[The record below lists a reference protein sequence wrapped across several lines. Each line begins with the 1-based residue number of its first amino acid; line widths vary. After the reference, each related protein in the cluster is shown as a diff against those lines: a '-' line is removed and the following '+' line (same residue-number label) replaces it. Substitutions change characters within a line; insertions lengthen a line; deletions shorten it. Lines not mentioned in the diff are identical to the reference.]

1 MKAFALAF
9 LLAALGAGPA
19 LAQSADPSADDFFS
33 GAADLSLIQK
43 NVDTT
48 SSKFLEYRDI
58 PNGLA
63 LPFFRLDGQKGG
75 FRYDLA
81 GQFLQQSDQR
91 YVLRLEKDWFRLDGD
106 YNTIPHR
113 FGNGGRSLEQKT
125 SDGVYEISDTLQQ
138 TFQTIIGPPK
148 PSITYDFL
156 NKLVTPSLNA
166 SPADIDL
173 MLDRERSRLGARF
186 TPGLMDVRLSYFRE
200 RRTGDRANAGTS
212 FGFGNVVENPEPL
225 GYLTQ
230 DVGADAEI
238 KGSWGVARAGVHY
251 NWFKNNITS
260 LAFDNPFRGT
270 DSTDPS
276 AYTAPASGSTG
287 GPRYGLVA
295 LPPDNNAV
303 TATGGVTF
311 KLGKHTR
318 AGADVAL
325 GYWSQDSTG
334 FIPYTTN
341 TAITTPFPATDPSR
355 LPAQHLDGKVDTT
368 AFNAYFNTRPLDKL
382 SFNLRYRRYEL
393 DNKTTRIS
401 FPGYVR
407 FDAVWE
413 AIPRISVPYGYT
425 NDLFDATVSYDFG
438 KATIEGGYRW
448 TARDRTFRETEKTTE
463 NAGRVNLDLRPNDW
477 FVLRAGYER
486 ASRGYSGLEIGQS
499 EDASFPTP
507 TAPTNLLAIP
517 SNDPAYAA
525 IYQSFGCGSTPCN
538 LRYDQAARKSDRVSA
553 QLQASPGSGKATFGL
568 AWNYNKDDYDETRYG
583 LTLFKYNTVT
593 ADFDYSP
600 SGQWSLYAF
609 YSWEQTNDDMR
620 GRQSGATVSA
630 IPLDDWTSTVQ
641 DKINSFGAGATLT
654 FVPDKWSANLFARW
668 QKVDGNN
675 DIASPPGGA
684 PANARAAVGGVQSIP
699 AYDDTKIIGVNAE
712 LKYQLRK
719 AWAFALGGWFEKY
732 EVADAQTT
740 GTINYVPGAFFL
752 TANDGNYRA
761 WWGYLR
767 MSYRF

>member
-1 MKAFALAF
+1 MKPLALAG
-9 LLAALGAGPA
+9 LLTALAAGPV
-19 LAQSADPSADDFFS
+19 LAQGTDKPDDFFS
-33 GAADLSLIQK
+33 GGADLSLIQK
-43 NVDTT
+43 DVDTT

-63 LPFFRLDGQKGG
+63 LPFFRLDGQKNG

-91 YVLRLEKDWFRLDGD
+91 YQLRLEKDWFRLDGD

-113 FGNGGRSLEQKT
+113 FGNGGKTLEQET
-125 SDGVYEISDTLQQ
+125 SPGVFQISDTLQQ
-138 TFQTIIGPPK
+138 TYQTIIGPPK

-166 SPADIDL
+166 TAADTDL

-186 TPGLMDVRLSYFRE
+186 TPGDLDLRVSYYRE

-212 FGFGNVVENPEPL
+212 FGFGNVVETPEPL

-230 DVGADAEI
+230 DIGADGEV
-238 KGSWGVARAGVHY
+238 KGTWGVARAGVHY

-260 LAFDNPFRGT
+260 TSFDNPFRAT

-287 GPRYGLVA
+287 GPSYGRVS
-295 LPPDNNAV
+295 LPPDNDAV
-303 TATGGVTF
+303 TVTGAVTF
-311 KLGKHTR
+311 KLGQKSR
-318 AGADVAL
+318 AGADAAL
-325 GYWSQDSTG
+325 GYWSQDTTN

-341 TAITTPFPATDPSR
+341 TAITSPFNATDPSK
-355 LPAQHLDGKVDTT
+355 LPAQRLDGKIDTT
-368 AFNAYFNTRPLDKL
+368 SFNAYLNSRPVDNL
-382 SFNLRYRRYEL
+382 SLNLRFRRYEL
-393 DNKTTRIS
+393 DNKTARIS

-425 NDLFDATVSYDFG
+425 NDQFDATVGYDFG
-438 KATIEGGYRW
+438 KASLEGGYRW
-448 TARDRTFRETEKTTE
+448 TARDRTYRETEKTTE
-463 NAGRVNLDLRPNDW
+463 NAGHVSLDLRPNDT
-477 FVLRAGYER
+477 FVLRASYER
-486 ASRGYSGLEIGQS
+486 ANRGYSGLEIGAS
-499 EDASFPTP
+499 EDASFTTP

-525 IYQSFGCGSTPCN
+525 IYQSFGCGSAVCN
-538 LRYDQAARKSDRVSA
+538 LRYDQAARHSDRASA

-568 AWNYNKDDYDETRYG
+568 SWNYNKDDYYETVYG
-583 LTLFKYNTVT
+583 LTLFKYNTIS

-609 YSWEQTNDDMR
+609 YSWEQTNDDLH

-630 IPLDDWTSTVQ
+630 NPLDDWTSTVK
-641 DKINSFGAGATLT
+641 DVVNSVGAGATLN
-654 FVPDKWSANLFARW
+654 FVPDKWSANLFLRW

-675 DIASPPGGA
+675 AIAAPPGGA
-684 PANARAAVGGVQSIP
+684 PANARPGGVQSIP
-699 AYDDTKIIGVNAE
+699 AYDDTKIVGVNAE
-712 LKYQLRK
+712 LRYQLRK
-719 AWAFALGGWFEKY
+719 AWAFGLGVWYEKY
-732 EVADAQTT
+732 DVNDAQST
-740 GTINYVPGAFFL
+740 GIINYVPGAFFL
-752 TANDGNYRA
+752 AANDGNYRA
-761 WWGYLR
+761 WWGYLK